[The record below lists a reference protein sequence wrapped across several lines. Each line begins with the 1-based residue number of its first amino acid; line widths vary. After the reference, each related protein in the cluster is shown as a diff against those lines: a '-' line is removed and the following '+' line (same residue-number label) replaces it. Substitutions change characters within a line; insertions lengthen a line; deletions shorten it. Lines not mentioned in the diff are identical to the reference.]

1 MVVVAL
7 GQTDVP
13 AFTDSPEI
21 TAKLVRGHNSILPY
35 QKDYYFKCFIDYRTG
50 PCYMGIKGS
59 LCVNQ
64 LEGVVCTKTLC
75 CASIG
80 KAWGHP
86 CEHCPSRL
94 DCDIGFLKNQKTG
107 ECVGLLSH

>member
-1 MVVVAL
+1 
-7 GQTDVP
+7 
-13 AFTDSPEI
+13 
-21 TAKLVRGHNSILPY
+21 
-35 QKDYYFKCFIDYRTG
+35 
-50 PCYMGIKGS
+50 MGIRGT

-86 CEHCPSRL
+86 CEHCPSHL
-94 DCDIGFLKNQKTG
+94 DCDIGFLKNPKTG
-107 ECVGLLSH
+107 ACVGKFPLNIIQVPI